1 MAKTRNRSGPLPQN
15 RPSTVG
21 LQPLSSNAS
30 NMPLFDTLYRDVR
43 PPGPMHRMQPGKLGI
58 VRDMIHKHGQQA
70 LELRSLE
77 KKGREIT

>member
-1 MAKTRNRSGPLPQN
+1 
-15 RPSTVG
+15 
-21 LQPLSSNAS
+21 
-30 NMPLFDTLYRDVR
+30 MPLFDTLYRDVR

-77 KKGREIT
+77 KKGREITWKFFASEKLRGFGLVPLQVRSSL